1 MLRSLCGYVGVPLLE
16 EPFPN
21 EDFLVKRNFSG
32 ENVTGF
38 QVLRWIAEAG
48 ARFGRMDGQGRLR
61 LGWYQEASFSLDRQV
76 FASLDV
82 ADYQCAPIDKVQVR
96 STETDIGVV
105 VPPDDES
112 RTNLLAVTENPLLYA
127 ESDGELRPAAEGVYQ
142 AVREVSYRP
151 YRVELLWEIP
161 LLRAGMILSME
172 TRGGERFPA
181 YIMSRSLQGGRDS
194 YEAVGYA
201 VRQAQS
207 SPVNQSLQKLRG
219 KANELTRTIEET
231 NSRLTDTAGKLESQ
245 ITQTAREIRA
255 EVTAGDNALQSSITQ
270 TASQIRAEVKSGDDK
285 LQSSITQ
292 TATSIQSE
300 IKTVNGN
307 VSAISQKVNGI
318 SATVSGQN
326 GKIAEIS
333 ASVDDVESKL
343 SLKADKVEV
352 QGFVSFK
359 DLETSGSTTI
369 NGDNITTGTLD
380 GVTLLSTG
388 PRGNVIIENGRIY
401 FSSNETPDDDFDAMI
416 YGTYQGSGTG
426 NLKIDAPGADAIDIY
441 VGPGSDSIGGVA
453 GLSLDW
459 NGGHYLSGHLG
470 ISGDLWV
477 DGSKNCRQVTAHYG
491 SRFLS
496 AYEMPTA
503 YFGDV
508 GEGTVENGTC
518 RIEVDPILLECGNFE
533 IDYQVFLSPYG
544 PGNVFVSERD
554 STGFTVGGD
563 DISFGWEVKAK
574 RRGHEDERLKPFDD
588 SGNVVRNFANRR

>member
-1 MLRSLCGYVGVPLLE
+1 M
-16 EPFPN
+16 
-21 EDFLVKRNFSG
+21 
-32 ENVTGF
+32 
-38 QVLRWIAEAG
+38 
-48 ARFGRMDGQGRLR
+48 
-61 LGWYQEASFSLDRQV
+61 
-76 FASLDV
+76 
-82 ADYQCAPIDKVQVR
+82 
-96 STETDIGVV
+96 
-105 VPPDDES
+105 
-112 RTNLLAVTENPLLYA
+112 
-127 ESDGELRPAAEGVYQ
+127 
-142 AVREVSYRP
+142 
-151 YRVELLWEIP
+151 
-161 LLRAGMILSME
+161 
-172 TRGGERFPA
+172 
-181 YIMSRSLQGGRDS
+181 
-194 YEAVGYA
+194 
-201 VRQAQS
+201 
-207 SPVNQSLQKLRG
+207 
-219 KANELTRTIEET
+219 
-231 NSRLTDTAGKLESQ
+231 
-245 ITQTAREIRA
+245 
-255 EVTAGDNALQSSITQ
+255 
-270 TASQIRAEVKSGDDK
+270 
-285 LQSSITQ
+285 
-292 TATSIQSE
+292 
-300 IKTVNGN
+300 
-307 VSAISQKVNGI
+307 SAISQKVNGI

-544 PGNVFVSERD
+544 PGNVF
-554 STGFTVGGD
+554 
-563 DISFGWEVKAK
+563 I
-574 RRGHEDERLKPFDD
+574 
-588 SGNVVRNFANRR
+588 